1 MLGVILPMV
10 IQVLLLAS
18 FGLLE
23 KAVVVLGNVVL
34 ETPAAVGVTTMLVDA
49 RKVPVPCPQVIATA

>member
-1 MLGVILPMV
+1 MV

-18 FGLLE
+18 FELLE
-23 KAVVVLGNVVL
+23 KADVVLGNVVL

-49 RKVPVPCPQVIATA
+49 RKVPVPCPQVIATV